1 MNNWIRENLK
11 HLKKLIDFF
20 IEFVWER
27 ILCIIPVLALILL
40 FTFLFFKYST
50 IINPNEIESQQIL
63 VFGISLDNLGTWL
76 TAVGLIVAAFWSLIQ
91 YEKGKVA
98 KRQEKASEIA
108 KSFSNR
114 LTTKCSIIYQVIRL
128 SKIYPLLKLNQK
140 EYDHFKTF
148 TTNEIR
154 NIYSDD
160 NFIEKYVNTRK
171 ESDLD
176 QLYYRVLDSRIS
188 FNTLEGLTKSNKTY
202 SEEEAQK
209 LFILNNADLPFKFKA
224 LISDT
229 LNELEYLCMSLSSQ
243 AAGSKYVYQSLH
255 QAFLRTIRLLSVEI
269 AITNKNSSTD
279 KYYTSIISVYNEWTF
294 LHKQYQ
300 LKEKKQLEKMNKLIS
315 PKIKTV

>member
-1 MNNWIRENLK
+1 MKNFIRENLK
-11 HLKKLIDFF
+11 HLNKVFDFVVEF
-20 IEFVWER
+20 IIER
-27 ILCIIPVLALILL
+27 LFCIIPILILVTL
-40 FTFLFFKYST
+40 LTFLFFKHSI
-50 IINPNEIESQQIL
+50 IINPNEVESQQIL
-63 VFGISLDNLGTWL
+63 ICGISLDNLGTWL
-76 TAVGLIVAAFWSLIQ
+76 AAIGLIITAFWSLIQ
-91 YEKGKVA
+91 YEKSKVE
-98 KRQEKASEIA
+98 KRQERASEIA

-114 LTTKCSIIYQVIRL
+114 LNTKCAIIYQVIRL
-128 SKIYPLLKLNQK
+128 SKLYPLLKLDKK

-160 NFIEKYVNTRK
+160 NFIEKYMKKRK

-188 FNTLEGLTKSNKTY
+188 FNELEELAKTNKTY
-202 SEEEAQK
+202 SKEEAHE
-209 LFILNNADLPFKFKA
+209 LFVLNNSDFPFKFNA

-255 QAFLRTIRLLSVEI
+255 QTFLRTIRLLSVEI
-269 AITNKNSSTD
+269 ATTNKNSSSD

-294 LHKQYQ
+294 LHKQHQ
-300 LKEKKQLEKMNKLIS
+300 QKEKKQIDKMNKIIA